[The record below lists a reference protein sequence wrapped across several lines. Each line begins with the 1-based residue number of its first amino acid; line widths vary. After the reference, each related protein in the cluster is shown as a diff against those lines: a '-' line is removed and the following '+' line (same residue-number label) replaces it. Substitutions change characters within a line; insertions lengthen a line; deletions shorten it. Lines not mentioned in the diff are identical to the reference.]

1 MASKNKTLQEYANSV
16 KKDFFNLRNASKI
29 EKFDGFE
36 FLASIAIEK
45 YLDILK
51 DNAEEITLSE
61 EETKKYMYKPKA
73 LSKFLYD
80 TENLYYLLLLLNNTT
95 VENFIPRKIR
105 VLRGSDRTLI
115 EDIIN
120 LEKKLGNI

>member
-1 MASKNKTLQEYANSV
+1 LASKNKTLQEYANSV